1 MQNTNCSITVGDMIA
16 LAFFYLLRAG
26 ECVECKNGSFSPIRV
41 QGVQLFVG
49 NNKVDLLTCSD
60 DMLDNVTGGGILFG
74 CNVICLKKAKDNTWC
89 PVRILQ
95 IAFAVCLSRAGH

>member
-16 LAFFYLLRAG
+16 LAFFFLLRAG

-41 QGVQLFVG
+41 QDVQFFVG